1 MVKVIINRAEC
12 VSCGTCVDTC
22 PAFFEL
28 GKEDTLSQV
37 VEAYRTEGKLEQGEA
52 PPDLEDCVIEAAD
65 LCPVQ
70 VIAVG

>member
-1 MVKVIINRAEC
+1 MVKVIINRTEC

-28 GKEDTLSQV
+28 GEEDTLSHV
-37 VEAYRTEGKLEQGEA
+37 VEAYRKEGKLEEGEA
-52 PPDLEDCVIEAAD
+52 PPDLEGCVTEAAD

-70 VIAVG
+70 VISVG

>member
-28 GKEDTLSQV
+28 GKEDALSQV
-37 VEAYRTEGKLEQGEA
+37 VEAFRAEGKPEKGEA
-52 PPDLEDCVIEAAD
+52 PLDLEDCVREAAD

>member
-1 MVKVIINRAEC
+1 MVKVIINRGEC

-52 PPDLEDCVIEAAD
+52 PPDLEDCVTGAAD

-70 VIAVG
+70 VITVG

>member
-37 VEAYRTEGKLEQGEA
+37 VDAYRKEGKPEEGEA
-52 PPDLEDCVIEAAD
+52 PLTSK
-65 LCPVQ
+65 
-70 VIAVG
+70 AVSPRQQISARYR